1 MFLASDVLSSHS
13 WPCPASRAYALIAV
27 QTIFSQITP
36 ETTNQQFAAA
46 EAALLA
52 LCKRY
57 QAQVAQQGLFHYQA
71 PFSGLHTCVRELYL
85 DLSARL
91 TNLAIM
97 HQQPE
102 KPAPKHQ
109 LITSEGA
116 VIDLEGRMKT
126 SGEET
131 NLGTEDTTSS

>member
-1 MFLASDVLSSHS
+1 MFSASDVLSPHP

-36 ETTNQQFAAA
+36 ETTSQQFTAA

-71 PFSGLHTCVRELYL
+71 PFSGLHTCVADIYY

-97 HQQPE
+97 HQPPE
-102 KPAPKHQ
+102 APEPAKQQ
-109 LITSEGA
+109 LISREGA
-116 VIDLEGRMKT
+116 VIDLEERVET
-126 SGEET
+126 SSEET
-131 NLGTEDTTSS
+131 ELGSEDSR